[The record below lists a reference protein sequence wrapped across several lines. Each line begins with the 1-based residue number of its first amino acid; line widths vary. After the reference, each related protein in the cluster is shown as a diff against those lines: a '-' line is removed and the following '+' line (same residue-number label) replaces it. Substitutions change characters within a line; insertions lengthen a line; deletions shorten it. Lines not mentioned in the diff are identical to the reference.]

1 MDAWT
6 YDKIDEAVQILADIA
21 DSLKR
26 LADFYTPIPSK
37 DEPQK
42 HCHRPNNVA
51 CHPEQGDMWCR
62 GCDYWYANE
71 PQAERSE

>member
-26 LADFYTPIPSK
+26 FADFYTPIPSK
-37 DEPQK
+37 DEPQT
-42 HCHRPNNVA
+42 
-51 CHPEQGDMWCR
+51 
-62 GCDYWYANE
+62 
-71 PQAERSE
+71 ERSE